1 MSKRS
6 IFQEEHEQFRRTVR
20 RFVEAEILPHRVA
33 WEKAGTVP
41 PEVWRKAGEAGLL
54 EVRRVVA
61 RDPSG
66 KNVALPRR
74 ARKLQPLQLRNHLT
88 DAVAPV

>member
-6 IFQEEHEQFRRTVR
+6 IFQEEHDQFRRTVR

-54 EVRRVVA
+54 CCDQPIEHGGGGG
-61 RDPSG
+61 DFLH
-66 KNVALPRR
+66 NVIV
-74 ARKLQPLQLRNHLT
+74 NE
-88 DAVAPV
+88 